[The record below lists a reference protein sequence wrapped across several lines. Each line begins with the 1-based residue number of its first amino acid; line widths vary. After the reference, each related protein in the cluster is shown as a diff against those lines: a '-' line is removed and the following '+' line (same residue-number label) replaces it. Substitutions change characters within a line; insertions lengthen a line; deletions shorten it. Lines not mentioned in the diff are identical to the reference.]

1 MCRGEMRLTL
11 YPEEETGTWQW
22 GSLLVNLMEWK
33 LSVCLFNWASV
44 SLPGTGTTGPVE
56 PFREVSQY

>member
-11 YPEEETGTWQW
+11 YPEEETGRWQW

-33 LSVCLFNWASV
+33 LSVCS
-44 SLPGTGTTGPVE
+44 TGQVCRFPVPVE